1 MSPINIVLC
10 SDENYAPYCAVVLQS
25 ALAHSKQPENLHFYI
40 LTPGLHKGTATKLQT
55 LVTEQ
60 NAHLDIIDATVDLP
74 DEADLGRFGIGTV
87 LRLTMH
93 QYLPEACTRAIYLDS
108 DVLVLRDIAELWDTN
123 LQGFAV
129 GAVTDL
135 CSPTAYADR
144 VKTYPLY
151 CNAGVLLVNLSRW
164 RAQRIGDRA
173 LQYLIEHGASLQYLD
188 QDALNYVLSGN
199 WLSLPLAWN
208 FQETAFSA
216 YERGY
221 DYLRDRQQ
229 ELLEAIEYPGIVYF
243 AGGTK
248 PWHPECKH
256 PLQDL
261 YLHFANQT
269 PWAIDGQALKH
280 GLPVGERLRQAARGA
295 KTRRRRRLVKYKIT
309 RRLP

>member
-129 GAVTDL
+129 GAVAAL
-135 CSPTAYADR
+135 CSPAAYADR
-144 VKTYPLY
+144 GKARP
-151 CNAGVLLVNLSRW
+151 R
-164 RAQRIGDRA
+164 
-173 LQYLIEHGASLQYLD
+173 
-188 QDALNYVLSGN
+188 
-199 WLSLPLAWN
+199 
-208 FQETAFSA
+208 
-216 YERGY
+216 
-221 DYLRDRQQ
+221 
-229 ELLEAIEYPGIVYF
+229 
-243 AGGTK
+243 
-248 PWHPECKH
+248 
-256 PLQDL
+256 
-261 YLHFANQT
+261 
-269 PWAIDGQALKH
+269 DGQAAVVL
-280 GLPVGERLRQAARGA
+280 GEVLRCEARRVGSR
-295 KTRRRRRLVKYKIT
+295 
-309 RRLP
+309 